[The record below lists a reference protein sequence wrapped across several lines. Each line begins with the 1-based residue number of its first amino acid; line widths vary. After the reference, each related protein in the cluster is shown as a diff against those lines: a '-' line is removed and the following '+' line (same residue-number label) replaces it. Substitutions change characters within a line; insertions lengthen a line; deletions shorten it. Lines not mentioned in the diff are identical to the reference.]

1 MDQNMEMPPLEEP
14 KKSNKTLII
23 VIVALV
29 VICCCCLAIGIAGW
43 NFGDQI
49 MYELGVY

>member
-1 MDQNMEMPPLEEP
+1 MAENMEIPPVEEP
-14 KKSNKTLII
+14 QKNNRTLII

-29 VICCCCLAIGIAGW
+29 VICCCCVAIGLVGW

-49 MYELGVY
+49 IYELGL